1 MSEPGTNK
9 LPFRFKPPAVSSEVL
24 HSLPSLL
31 VHMICADQ
39 DINTGHEKEKNLHRE
54 KLSFWERKSFK
65 KKPCISAKCF
75 NREII

>member
-54 KLSFWERKSFK
+54 KLSFYLREKIIL
-65 KKPCISAKCF
+65 KKPLHICKMF
-75 NREII
+75 

>member
-31 VHMICADQ
+31 VHMTCADQ

-54 KLSFWERKSFK
+54 KLSF
-65 KKPCISAKCF
+65 
-75 NREII
+75 

>member
-31 VHMICADQ
+31 VHMTCADQ

-65 KKPCISAKCF
+65 KKTLHICKMF
-75 NREII
+75 